1 VEQEMTR
8 QDQFK
13 QELFELL
20 RKYKVEMC
28 IEDDNIN
35 FFSYSEFDSEFNE
48 VAETIDLHVRWTNGK
63 E

>member
-1 VEQEMTR
+1 MTR

-35 FFSYSEFDSEFNE
+35 FFSYSEFDSEYNE
-48 VAETIDLHVRWTNGK
+48 TAEMIDLHVRWANGK

>member
-1 VEQEMTR
+1 MTR

-48 VAETIDLHVRWTNGK
+48 VAEMIDLHVRWANGK